1 MPASGDQLRNFIL
14 DPSLSDE
21 QLEAILESLEE
32 YDSSP
37 SLPQAALTARGL
49 FAGDILRSALHKRHR
64 VEFGVDRSTWRCE
77 MAIPFCFKDAPSERT
92 EFGHPDLAI
101 TLTLRAYAEDGLTKA
116 AFSRVFQWLK
126 ELPLVEKTR
135 RYRLWLQAAA
145 NADDFRTEAIEKAV
159 AKRLKIPRSAE
170 VLTFDDDMMNLLW
183 PKLGKNL
190 QVIETFLEEFVFP
203 KETRQFPFKASRGHS
218 RRVKGCAMLH

>member
-1 MPASGDQLRNFIL
+1 
-14 DPSLSDE
+14 
-21 QLEAILESLEE
+21 
-32 YDSSP
+32 
-37 SLPQAALTARGL
+37 
-49 FAGDILRSALHKRHR
+49 
-64 VEFGVDRSTWRCE
+64 
-77 MAIPFCFKDAPSERT
+77 MAIPFRFKDAPSERT

-170 VLTFDDDMMNLLW
+170 VLTFDDDMMNLLGQSW
-183 PKLGKNL
+183 ARTSKSSRPSWKNS
-190 QVIETFLEEFVFP
+190 F
-203 KETRQFPFKASRGHS
+203 S
-218 RRVKGCAMLH
+218 RRRLANFRSRQAGVTAAE